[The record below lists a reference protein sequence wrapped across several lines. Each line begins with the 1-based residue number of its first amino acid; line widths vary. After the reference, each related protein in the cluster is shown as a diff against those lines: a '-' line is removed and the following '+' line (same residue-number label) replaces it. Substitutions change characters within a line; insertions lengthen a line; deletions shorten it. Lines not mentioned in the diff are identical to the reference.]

1 MISRNFLSV
10 LKPPKIID
18 GAKMLNNEEYQT
30 FQRFKKNE
38 YDVYKEIHR
47 VVLCDDGCP

>member
-1 MISRNFLSV
+1 
-10 LKPPKIID
+10 
-18 GAKMLNNEEYQT
+18 MLNNEEYQT